1 VADTTYMKNVVEPWV
16 RTWLA
21 QQFPGHRFSK
31 QFLELNANFQSV
43 PGKHEFDAVSEDKS
57 IVAAIKGHSWKT
69 SGGNLPSG
77 KYAQLYQEL
86 YFLSLVKATQKFL
99 ILTHEEMYNDFQKR
113 SQGKIA
119 EGIRILF
126 CELPREVE
134 EKVASMQVRA
144 SKEQKPQ

>member
-1 VADTTYMKNVVEPWV
+1 MADTTYMKNVVEPWV
-16 RTWLA
+16 RTWLT

-31 QFLELNANFQSV
+31 QFLELNANFQS
-43 PGKHEFDAVSEDKS
+43 
-57 IVAAIKGHSWKT
+57 
-69 SGGNLPSG
+69 
-77 KYAQLYQEL
+77 
-86 YFLSLVKATQKFL
+86 LVKARQKFL

-126 CELPREVE
+126 CELPHEVE